1 MFSFADQLG
10 VDQRASAIA
19 ERPKVA
25 APPRFSVDTFGS
37 ELEISRSWFSPGV
50 FFLVFFCV
58 IWDGFLVF
66 WYSIAFTQDDVPWIM
81 ILFPTLHLAVGVGLT
96 YFVLCCFVNR
106 TRIKVS
112 MGQLTVRHGPLPW
125 PGNYTLNSAEVE
137 QLYCQSKFHNSKNG
151 GRYTYEVHAVL
162 LDGTK
167 QKLVS
172 GLDDPDQ
179 AIFIEQQLE
188 DHLRIE
194 DRRVP
199 GEYAY

>member
-1 MFSFADQLG
+1 M
-10 VDQRASAIA
+10 SAIGQ
-19 ERPKVA
+19 RPEVPI
-25 APPRFSVDTFGS
+25 PPRYSLESLGS
-37 ELEISRSWFSPGV
+37 ELEITRSWFSPAI
-50 FFLVFFCV
+50 FFLAFFCIV
-58 IWDGFLVF
+58 WDGFLVF
-66 WYSIAFTQDDVPWIM
+66 WYGIAFSQADTPWMM
-81 ILFPTLHLAVGVGLT
+81 IIFPTLHLAVGVGMT
-96 YFVLCCFVNR
+96 YFVLCSFVNR

-125 PGNYTLNSAEVE
+125 PGNYTMNSADVE
-137 QLYCQSKFHNSKNG
+137 QVYCQSKFHNGKNG
-151 GRYTYEVHAVL
+151 GRFTYEVHAVL

-188 DHLRIE
+188 DHLSIK

-199 GEYAY
+199 GEYSY